1 VALPLNIGQPVLIF
15 GQNIEVA
22 KAFLG
27 GSLLVTIWHL
37 LTYRTWRERTR
48 QYYPGHRRRAY
59 RY

>member
-1 VALPLNIGQPVLIF
+1 
-15 GQNIEVA
+15 
-22 KAFLG
+22 
-27 GSLLVTIWHL
+27 